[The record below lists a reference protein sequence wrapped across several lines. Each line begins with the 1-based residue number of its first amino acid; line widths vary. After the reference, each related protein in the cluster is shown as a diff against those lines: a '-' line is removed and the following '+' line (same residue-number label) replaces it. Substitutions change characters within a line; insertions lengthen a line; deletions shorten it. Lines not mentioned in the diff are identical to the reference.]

1 MIDLIIDLQ
10 TVSFDAFVQK
20 AAPFSIALD
29 GYVYGGPRFHAKG
42 PHASFNHH
50 EEVDRL
56 ATRSTCAQVLMSLRQ
71 GLFTRFRKDGN
82 PTALVHV
89 NDCDEDVCLAWTLL
103 KHHYLAEG
111 SINPILN
118 RLVAM
123 EDALDCTAGAYPFP
137 KDLPALREMAWV
149 FEPYRQFRSG
159 GMLDKR
165 DPSSYRSVIS
175 DVEHRILQHI
185 AGRGHEVPLDTRYE
199 VVGGGTGWSMVR
211 EKGAQARTGMFSDG
225 IRTFVAVRDRGD
237 NRYTYTIGKMSP
249 FNSLDLV
256 ALTER
261 LNDMEGGGGEYFED
275 EADYWGGGN
284 MIIGSPRMYGSKL
297 TLDQITQVMNE
308 ALHGL

>member
-1 MIDLIIDLQ
+1 MIDLTVDLQ
-10 TVSFDAFVQK
+10 TLSFDGFLRTAP
-20 AAPFSIALD
+20 PFSIALD
-29 GYVYGGPRFHAKG
+29 GYVYGGPKFHPKG

-71 GLFTRFRKDGN
+71 GLFARFRQDGA
-82 PTALVHV
+82 PTAHVYV

-149 FEPYRQFRSG
+149 FEPYRQFRAG
-159 GMLDKR
+159 GMIDKR
-165 DPSSYRSVIS
+165 DPAAYRSVIS

-185 AGRGHEVPLDTRYE
+185 AGRGHEVALDTRYE
-199 VVGGGTGWSMVR
+199 VVGGGSGWSMVR
-211 EKGAQARTGMFSDG
+211 ELGPQARTGMFSDG
-225 IRTFVAVRDRGD
+225 IRTFVAVRDRGND
-237 NRYTYTIGKMSP
+237 RYTYTIGKMSP

-256 ALTER
+256 ALTEK
-261 LNDMEGGGGEYFED
+261 LNDVEGGDGEYFD
-275 EADYWGGGN
+275 DDSDLWGGGN
-284 MIIGSPRMYGSKL
+284 MVMGSPRMYGSKITPEHL
-297 TLDQITQVMNE
+297 TQIMNE
-308 ALHGL
+308 AVNAR